1 MVFFTRKNIFEAIIS
16 KSLDMG
22 YYDQENYVIKGN

>member
-1 MVFFTRKNIFEAIIS
+1 MDCTRKNMFEAIIS
-16 KSLDMG
+16 KSLGMG